1 MSMLSSVASRLFW
14 LARYLE
20 RTQGTA
26 RIINAYSQLVLDVP
40 KGSEIGW
47 ETLIGTIDAEEAFGK
62 RYRNINE
69 HNVLKF
75 MISDTDNYCSL
86 RFAVKA
92 ARENVRT
99 SRDVLPE
106 DTWEQVNEMY
116 LYVEDWAEKS
126 VGRRN
131 RFEFLETLIAQTQQI
146 QGLLYTIL
154 SRDHSFTFLKIGSML
169 ERADMTSRVVDVAI
183 GTILRKQRSTTNFMP
198 FLWANLLL
206 SLSANSAYRR
216 EIGPL
221 IYADEAIDF
230 VFTSPT
236 FPRSVAYCL
245 ADIESYSARVNNS
258 SAVEKVVSELKK
270 SVDNVPTK
278 NLDYEVLHAY
288 IDRFQKQL
296 YRLNSVIE
304 KTWFIPTEQSN

>member
-20 RTQGTA
+20 RTEGTA

-131 RFEFLETLIAQTQQI
+131 RFEFLETLIA
-146 QGLLYTIL
+146 
-154 SRDHSFTFLKIGSML
+154 
-169 ERADMTSRVVDVAI
+169 
-183 GTILRKQRSTTNFMP
+183 
-198 FLWANLLL
+198 
-206 SLSANSAYRR
+206 
-216 EIGPL
+216 
-221 IYADEAIDF
+221 
-230 VFTSPT
+230 
-236 FPRSVAYCL
+236 
-245 ADIESYSARVNNS
+245 
-258 SAVEKVVSELKK
+258 
-270 SVDNVPTK
+270 
-278 NLDYEVLHAY
+278 
-288 IDRFQKQL
+288 
-296 YRLNSVIE
+296 
-304 KTWFIPTEQSN
+304 